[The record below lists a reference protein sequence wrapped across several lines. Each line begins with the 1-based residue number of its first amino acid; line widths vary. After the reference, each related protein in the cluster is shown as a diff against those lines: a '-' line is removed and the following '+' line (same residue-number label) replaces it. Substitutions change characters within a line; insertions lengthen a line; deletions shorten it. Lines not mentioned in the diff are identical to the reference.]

1 MAQLVEGDE
10 VPSEYSALVQP
21 HVDSYDYFVNEG
33 MQLAVESMEP
43 LEVRNSQRRAAEA
56 AARAAGSG
64 QTAMRNLLQQQGS
77 FRASAPPHAWHSKG
91 FYCATPRLCHAMLMD
106 NCMNTWQ
113 H

>member
-56 AARAAGSG
+56 AARAAGSV
-64 QTAMRNLLQQQGS
+64 QRL
-77 FRASAPPHAWHSKG
+77 
-91 FYCATPRLCHAMLMD
+91 CATCCNSRAAKSSVGAAP
-106 NCMNTWQ
+106 CMA
-113 H
+113 